1 MEKAAKKESIELLTA
16 KFTAATNFYLTDAS
30 HLSVANVNKL
40 RRLCHKQGIEMRVA
54 KNTLIRKALEA
65 TGKQYEGILDVLHGP
80 TSIMFSEGASVPA
93 KVIKE
98 FRKGG
103 KKPILK
109 AAYIDSAIF
118 IGDKS
123 VDELA
128 ALKTKQELVGDI
140 IGLLQSPAKNV
151 ISALLSGGH
160 KLSGILKT
168 LEGGNTKKTKKG
180 MTDAET
186 PVNDE

>member
-1 MEKAAKKESIELLTA
+1 MDRAGKQETIVELTEK
-16 KFTAATNFYLTDAS
+16 FNQATNFYLADTS
-30 HLSVANVNKL
+30 SLSVDDINRL
-40 RRLCHKQGIEMRVA
+40 RRICHKQGVEMRVA

-65 TGKQYEGILDVLHGP
+65 TGKQYDGIIEALHGP
-80 TSIMFSEGASVPA
+80 TSIMFSETGSVPA

-98 FRKGG
+98 FRKAGD
-103 KKPILK
+103 KPVLK

-123 VDELA
+123 VDELSK
-128 ALKTKQELVGDI
+128 LKTKQELIGEI

-151 ISALLSGGH
+151 ISALLSGGN

-168 LEGGNTKKTKKG
+168 LEDRKEN
-180 MTDAET
+180 
-186 PVNDE
+186 

>member
-1 MEKAAKKESIELLTA
+1 MEKAAKKEMIEVLTA
-16 KFTAATNFYLTDAS
+16 KFNAATNFYLADAS
-30 HLSVANVNKL
+30 NLTVADVNKL
-40 RRLCHKQGIEMRVA
+40 RRLCHKQGVEMRVA

-65 TGKQYEGILDVLHGP
+65 TGKKYDGILEVLHGP
-80 TSIMFSEGASVPA
+80 TSVMFSEGASIPA

-103 KKPILK
+103 ERPVLK

-123 VDELA
+123 VNELA
-128 ALKTKQELVGDI
+128 SLKSKEELVGEI

-151 ISALLSGGH
+151 ISALLSGGQ

-168 LEGGNTKKTKKG
+168 LEDRK
-180 MTDAET
+180 ES
-186 PVNDE
+186 

>member
-1 MEKAAKKESIELLTA
+1 MEKAAKKESIEVLTA

-40 RRLCHKQGIEMRVA
+40 RRLCHKQGVEMRVA

-65 TGKQYEGILDVLHGP
+65 TGKQYDGILEVLHGP

-103 KKPILK
+103 SKPILK

-128 ALKTKQELVGDI
+128 ALKTKQELIGDI

-151 ISALLSGGH
+151 ISALLSGGQ

-168 LEGGNTKKTKKG
+168 LEDRKEG
-180 MTDAET
+180 
-186 PVNDE
+186 

>member
-1 MEKAAKKESIELLTA
+1 MDKSAKQETITKLTEK
-16 KFTAATNFYLTDAS
+16 FNQATNFYLADTSNLTVED
-30 HLSVANVNKL
+30 VNRL
-40 RRLCHKQGIEMRVA
+40 RRLCHKQGVEMRVA

-65 TGKQYEGILDVLHGP
+65 TGRQYDGIIEALHGP
-80 TSIMFSEGASVPA
+80 TSIMFSESGSIPA

-98 FRKGG
+98 FRKTNE
-103 KKPILK
+103 KPVLK

-128 ALKTKQELVGDI
+128 RLKSKQELIGDI

-151 ISALLSGGH
+151 ISALLSGGN

-168 LEGGNTKKTKKG
+168 LEDRKEN
-180 MTDAET
+180 
-186 PVNDE
+186 

>member
-1 MEKAAKKESIELLTA
+1 MEKAAKKETIDALTA
-16 KFTAATNFYLTDAS
+16 KFNAATNFYLADAS
-30 HLSVANVNKL
+30 NLTVADVNKL
-40 RRLCHKQGIEMRVA
+40 RRLCHKQGVEMRVA

-65 TGKQYEGILDVLHGP
+65 TGKQYDGIMEVLHGP
-80 TSIMFSEGASVPA
+80 TSVMFSEGASIPA

-98 FRKGG
+98 FRKTSE
-103 KKPILK
+103 KPVLK

-123 VDELA
+123 VNELA
-128 ALKTKQELVGDI
+128 SLKSKEELVGEI

-151 ISALLSGGH
+151 ISALLSSGH

-168 LEGGNTKKTKKG
+168 LEDRK
-180 MTDAET
+180 ES
-186 PVNDE
+186 

>member
-1 MEKAAKKESIELLTA
+1 MDKAAKQDTIVKLTER
-16 KFTAATNFYLTDAS
+16 FNQATNFYLADTSNLTVED
-30 HLSVANVNKL
+30 VNKL
-40 RRLCHKQGIEMRVA
+40 RRLCHKQGVQMHVA

-65 TGKQYEGILDVLHGP
+65 TGKQYDGIIEALHGP
-80 TSIMFSEGASVPA
+80 TSIMFSETGSIPA

-98 FRKGG
+98 FRKTRE
-103 KKPILK
+103 KPVLK

-128 ALKTKQELVGDI
+128 RLKTKQELVGEI

-151 ISALLSGGH
+151 ISALLSGKD
-160 KLSGILKT
+160 KLGGIIKT
-168 LEGGNTKKTKKG
+168 LEDRKQ
-180 MTDAET
+180 D
-186 PVNDE
+186 

>member
-1 MEKAAKKESIELLTA
+1 MDKAAKQETIEVLTG
-16 KFTAATNFYLTDAS
+16 KFKDASNFYLADAS
-30 HLSVANVNKL
+30 NLTVADINRL
-40 RRLCHKQGIEMRVA
+40 RRLCHKQGVELRVA

-65 TGKQYEGILDVLHGP
+65 SGGQYDGIMEVLHGP

-98 FRKGG
+98 FRKAGN
-103 KKPILK
+103 KPVLK

-128 ALKTKQELVGDI
+128 ALKSKNELIGEL

-151 ISALLSGGH
+151 ISALLSGGQ

-168 LEGGNTKKTKKG
+168 LEGRKDITN
-180 MTDAET
+180 DET
-186 PVNDE
+186 PAVNE

>member
-1 MEKAAKKESIELLTA
+1 MEKAAKKESIEVLTA
-16 KFTAATNFYLTDAS
+16 KFNAATNFYLTDAS

-40 RRLCHKQGIEMRVA
+40 RRLCNKQGVEMRVA

-65 TGKQYEGILDVLHGP
+65 TGKQYDGILEVLHGP
-80 TSIMFSEGASVPA
+80 TSIMFSEAASVPA

-103 KKPILK
+103 SKPILK

-128 ALKTKQELVGDI
+128 ALKTKQELIGEI

-151 ISALLSGGH
+151 ISALLSGGQ

-168 LEGGNTKKTKKG
+168 LEDRKEG
-180 MTDAET
+180 
-186 PVNDE
+186 

>member
-1 MEKAAKKESIELLTA
+1 MDKAAKQETITSLTER
-16 KFTAATNFYLTDAS
+16 FNQATNFYLADTSNLTVED
-30 HLSVANVNKL
+30 VNRL
-40 RRLCHKQGIEMRVA
+40 RRLCHKQGVEMRVA

-65 TGKQYEGILDVLHGP
+65 TGKKYDGIIEALHGP
-80 TSIMFSEGASVPA
+80 TSIMFSETGSIPA

-98 FRKGG
+98 FRKTSE
-103 KKPILK
+103 KPVLK
-109 AAYIDSAIF
+109 AAYIDAAIF

-128 ALKTKQELVGDI
+128 KLKTKQELIGEI

-151 ISALLSGGH
+151 ISALMSGGN

-168 LEGGNTKKTKKG
+168 LEDRN
-180 MTDAET
+180 
-186 PVNDE
+186 PNN